1 MSERHPTPAPPES
14 CPNPYDHS
22 ARAPILVAKWDP
34 LNCYGIAQAA
44 RLACPDSAVFEC
56 HSAITART
64 WLQQRTFA
72 LGIFGLTSRT
82 RNNGV
87 ACTTGYDTTS
97 QLRSA
102 NYGTGSPLA
111 KAASPVSRETFA
123 YDALG
128 NRTSTSTVGGVPSP
142 RVTSYTANALNQ
154 YTQVGGVAFAY
165 DANGNLT
172 NDGKQTYRYDA
183 QNRLLAVEPIA
194 PATGAVRAEF
204 AYDNRNRAVARTYWT
219 LGKAG
224 AWVLN
229 QDDSRALTY
238 DTAWN
243 LLAERTRNGAQ
254 VGEYIHGQRTDEV
267 LRAELKTYNLPL
279 TACYPMPDGL
289 GSVVALAND
298 SGKVAERF
306 RYSAY
311 GQPTSISP
319 SYQAV
324 ASLVSNY
331 RFLFTGP
338 EWLAPVSLNEH
349 RNRYYSASLARWLTT
364 DPIYMTDDINIYAY
378 AGNSSTNTRD
388 GFGLCRDQ
396 GGFAACVADI
406 LVGEAISSIPG
417 IGGGLSL
424 ALDLV
429 GINVNVF
436 QNAFANSSVFEIDAS
451 TPAIAG
457 QATDAIKAN
466 IDTTFSVKGGATK
479 LACYDTHADRLGSA
493 ARTARTELSVLSTWS
508 RLLGPIGTALRIADI
523 SNSSN
528 DCYNNYCR

>member
-56 HSAITART
+56 HSAIIART

-72 LGIFGLTSRT
+72 FRIFGLTSRT

-97 QLRSA
+97 QLTSA

-128 NRTSTSTVGGVPSP
+128 NRTSTSTVGGAPSP
-142 RVTSYTANALNQ
+142 RVSSYTSNTLNQ
-154 YTQVGGVAFAY
+154 YTQVAGVAFAY

-331 RFLFTGP
+331 RFLFTGR

-349 RNRYYSASLARWLTT
+349 RNRYYGADKGRWISPDPIKHRGGANFYGYSNGRPQDYT
-364 DPIYMTDDINIYAY
+364 DPLGLATTGGMVQDPINTIVCDGNGGIKIHLGDIQEGSLDESRNCINQHEQTHKDQAL
-378 AGNSSTNTRD
+378 AESPSVCSGMAENTQVV
-388 GFGLCRDQ
+388 FS
-396 GGFAACVADI
+396 
-406 LVGEAISSIPG
+406 SSI
-417 IGGGLSL
+417 IKEYEYRAYEVQIDCIKD
-424 ALDLV
+424 AL
-429 GINVNVF
+429 NN
-436 QNAFANSSVFEIDAS
+436 
-451 TPAIAG
+451 TPL
-457 QATDAIKAN
+457 N
-466 IDTTFSVKGGATK
+466 
-479 LACYDTHADRLGSA
+479 
-493 ARTARTELSVLSTWS
+493 LSTCGKRDS
-508 RLLGPIGTALRIADI
+508 LKQEIIILKNEQNR
-523 SNSSN
+523 NK
-528 DCYNNYCR
+528 